1 MFLRNNSIRFFKY
14 ERGIIYIQKMHQT
27 LTKYLMFHETVLM
40 FDQLFI
46 CPGYVKI
53 VLASEHSFPVILF
66 E

>member
-14 ERGIIYIQKMHQT
+14 ERGRTYIQKTHQT
-27 LTKYLMFHETVLM
+27 LTKYLMFHETVLI

-46 CPGYVKI
+46 CSGYVKI
-53 VLASEHSFPVILF
+53 VFASEYSFPVILF